1 MEKKRKAK
9 WQNDYIAK
17 AYDRI
22 QIVVPKGRKLD
33 IENHVK
39 AHGQSINGLVNDL
52 LRQALC
58 MTEDEWREVSVFS
71 GATDK
76 TEKLL
81 TEDIHE

>member
-1 MEKKRKAK
+1 MGKASTK
-9 WQNDYIAK
+9 AQNRYIAK
-17 AYDRI
+17 SYDRI
-22 QIVVPKGRKLD
+22 QIVVPKGRKAD
-33 IENHVK
+33 IESYVE

-58 MTEDEWREVSVFS
+58 MTEDKWREVSVFS